1 MTSHSASPS
10 IHVEHNV
17 LPNQPFFS
25 WLRTQTTLFISQ
37 IMGILGFIAFF
48 ASLIYYSVHAAETV
62 PGEVFLIPE
71 NITLFVDYAHILF
84 LVVFIIALVRVLDD
98 NDRGTYR
105 AGLVYER
112 VFNKKIDDPSEHKA
126 LLKKSKSQ
134 LRAFKRYFLYFWCAM
149 LFLYVSF
156 AFQHSIEHK
165 ARRSPVSEKRVDAGN
180 VSIQIGIVNN
190 LVGSGA
196 DGKDKSESSAQAK
209 PDAGAD
215 ATTKNEQS
223 SADLGVLPKILP
235 FFNFFLNNL
244 GLLFVFKCFSVL
256 YLPSCKDEESRQ
268 RRKALLKW
276 SSTTA
281 FWVLTLSL
289 PLFLRVIK
297 GPDFIDAD
305 QTDFFTWFFALSGI
319 LFAVALALLIARL
332 DSKLVGLPSRLIC
345 VLYVYAAAQP
355 FFAIFPQPADR
366 ISKSILTSVLIT
378 VFIFKIYFFLIIIY
392 TLQTGRMLNY
402 LFCFPTLSKQANLVL
417 NQSSPPSGSQ
427 PARRAA
433 QFISMKLL
441 HLRQLLAGLI
451 DRFRYNRLSL
461 DREFFSG
468 LKSKTASFYAGLK
481 KQPRSFFSWLRDKFY
496 YPWLKKES
504 TLFIFWMFCVIS
516 LLAFLLAKRRV
527 DSTDF
532 KTYLYYAHIP
542 LLALIVAIIKVLLN
556 RNHGSDEGKLV
567 FETLFGRHRSELEP
581 KFLKTSRSQLRQF
594 KRYFLGFWC
603 AILVLYLVF
612 AIQHKFPED
621 GPSRV
626 ATISSLTFAFQ
637 PQFPDDRLFGVTK
650 ISSQANTHNQD
661 YNKDSAPH
669 PSPQQPT
676 GARNCAACAIEAPPR
691 LLRIAE
697 FFGDRFHMLVSC
709 QRTQPFLYLSE
720 ALNRMFFPFLVFAL
734 SNANILFVFWCF
746 VVLYLPLE
754 DRKSRRHRLLRNF
767 SILIVTLFT
776 LLFPLLLFLIE
787 SNGFSVKD
795 LDGYSTVFNAVSGT
809 LSAVGLAL
817 LIARLDSKMIGLPS
831 PLVSVLYFYA
841 ALQPFFI
848 VFDLKIPVFQN
859 IQISVLILVF
869 ILKIYFFL
877 VIIYIV
883 QTGRLLNYLICFP
896 FLNQRV
902 NSIFDNQ
909 FEIKTHRE
917 PDHSFGFSITKRNDL
932 VYFTDARFS
941 SREDC
946 DQTIKNLQEL
956 MKNSL
961 AYVPDEISGTHW
973 VKVVDIYNDPICES
987 TGLRSKDEA
996 DELKKESM
1004 EKIPYCK
1011 YDRG

>member
-1 MTSHSASPS
+1 MTAHSASPN

-37 IMGILGFIAFF
+37 IMGILTFIAFI
-48 ASLIYYSVHAAETV
+48 ASLIYYSVHAAESV

-112 VFNKKIDDPSEHKA
+112 VFNKRINDPLEHQA
-126 LLKKSKSQ
+126 LLKRSKSQ

-190 LVGSGA
+190 LVGSDA
-196 DGKDKSESSAQAK
+196 AGKDKSESSAQPK
-209 PDAGAD
+209 PDAGPG

-223 SADLGVLPKILP
+223 SSDLGVLPKILP

-297 GPDFIDAD
+297 GPDFIEAD
-305 QTDFFTWFFALSGI
+305 QTDFLTWFFALSGI

-355 FFAIFPQPADR
+355 FFAIFPQPDK

-402 LFCFPTLSKQANLVL
+402 LFCFPTLSEQANLVL
-417 NQSSPPSGSQ
+417 NQSSPPGGSH
-427 PARRAA
+427 PARRLA
-433 QFISMKLL
+433 QFINVKLL
-441 HLRQLLAGLI
+441 HLRQLLAGQI
-451 DRFRYNRLSL
+451 DRFRHNRLSL
-461 DREFFSG
+461 NRDFFSR
-468 LKSKTASFYAGLK
+468 LKDKTASFYARLK
-481 KQPRSFFSWLRDKFY
+481 KQTRSLFSWLTDKFY
-496 YPWLKKES
+496 GSWLKKES
-504 TLFIFWMFCVIS
+504 ALFTSWMVCVIC
-516 LLAFLLAKRRV
+516 LLVFFLMKRRV
-527 DSTDF
+527 NSTDF

-542 LLALIVAIIKVLLN
+542 LLALIVAIIRILLN
-556 RNHGSDEGKLV
+556 RNHGSDKGKLV
-567 FETLFGRHRSELEP
+567 FETLFGRDRSELEP
-581 KFLKTSRSQLRQF
+581 KSLKTSRSQLRQF

-603 AILVLYLVF
+603 AILVLYLTF
-612 AIQHKFPED
+612 AIQ
-621 GPSRV
+621 R
-626 ATISSLTFAFQ
+626 
-637 PQFPDDRLFGVTK
+637 QFPDDGPFRVKK
-650 ISSQANTHNQD
+650 ISSLAFIFQRQ
-661 YNKDSAPH
+661 
-669 PSPQQPT
+669 SPA
-676 GARNCAACAIEAPPR
+676 ARECRACSTQAPPR
-691 LLRIAE
+691 LLPISE
-697 FFGDRFHMLVSC
+697 FLEFDGANHLLVFSQST
-709 QRTQPFLYLSE
+709 QRSLYLLE
-720 ALNRMFFPFLVFAL
+720 ALNRLFFPFLVFAL

-746 VVLYLPLE
+746 VVLYLPLH
-754 DRKSRRHRLLRNF
+754 DRKSRRHRLLFNF

-787 SNGFSVKD
+787 SNGFSVKN

-896 FLNQRV
+896 FLNKRV

-909 FEIKTHRE
+909 FEIKAHK
-917 PDHSFGFSITKRNDL
+917 DGHSFGFSITKKNDL
-932 VYFTDARFS
+932 IYFTDTSFS

-946 DQTIKNLQEL
+946 DQRIMEL
-956 MKNSL
+956 KERMKDSL
-961 AYVPDEISGTHW
+961 AYGNPVQISGTYW
-973 VKVVDIYNDPICES
+973 VRVVGNHNNLLCES
-987 TGLRSKDEA
+987 TSLRSKA
-996 DELKKESM
+996 DAEKLITESV

-1011 YDRG
+1011 YNRG